1 MKRRHILVFPACT
14 VLPAAAKA
22 VRSDPKAFEAMVLDS
37 VRRLNDW
44 KKVIQNKDGLWQKR
58 RLEVS
63 KPKYDVVRSESALR
77 PLVGTLQMYVHSI
90 GHVPNS
96 DRSAAEQELAVA
108 EGGPLGIDGKDWVT
122 IEYQLQFE
130 PRDAGW
136 VFFAGKCLNSMT
148 VKINQATGSADK
160 WYELTPEELKATSVH
175 AEVLRAFDPPPAKRG
190 GPAPSRRATQALTT

>member
-1 MKRRHILVFPACT
+1 MKRRHLLVIPACAI
-14 VLPAAAKA
+14 VPAFAKTTQA
-22 VRSDPKAFEAMVLDS
+22 NPKAFETLVLES
-37 VRRLNDW
+37 TRRLNDW
-44 KKVIQNKDGLWQKR
+44 KKVVQNKEGLWQKR

-90 GHVPNS
+90 GHLPNS
-96 DRSAAEQELAVA
+96 DRDAAEQELAIA
-108 EGGPLGIDGKDWVT
+108 DGGPLGIDGKDWVT

-136 VFFAGKCLNSMT
+136 IFFAGKCLNSMT
-148 VKINQATGSADK
+148 VKINQATGAADK
-160 WYELTPEELKATSVH
+160 WYELTPEELKATSIH

-190 GPAPSRRATQALTT
+190 GPAPSRRTSQPLTT